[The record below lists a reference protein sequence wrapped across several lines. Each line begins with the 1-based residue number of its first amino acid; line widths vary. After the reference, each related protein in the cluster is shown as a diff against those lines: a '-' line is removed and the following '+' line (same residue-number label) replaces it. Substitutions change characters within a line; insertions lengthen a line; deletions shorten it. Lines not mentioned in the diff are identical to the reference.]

1 MFNTYDT
8 LSRNTIDSHLMYRS
22 PLRHCT
28 WLQRTEQKYK
38 VVVETKKETSMSNLE
53 GKNRLITRNKE
64 TLKSSSLGG
73 R

>member
-1 MFNTYDT
+1 MFNTYDA

-22 PLRHCT
+22 PLRYCT
-28 WLQRTEQKYK
+28 WLKRMEQKYK

-53 GKNRLITRNKE
+53 GRHRLITRNKE
-64 TLKSSSLGG
+64 TLKFSSLGG